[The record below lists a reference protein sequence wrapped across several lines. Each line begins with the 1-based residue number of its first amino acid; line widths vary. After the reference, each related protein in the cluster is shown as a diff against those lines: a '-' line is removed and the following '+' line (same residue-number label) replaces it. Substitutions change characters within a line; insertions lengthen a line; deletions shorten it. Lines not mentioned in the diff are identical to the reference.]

1 MDKNVLLEIYKIEAE
16 KYNKTRDIQ
25 WRLNIAIWTVL
36 IVAIYA
42 KSQSEFNFNKW
53 PITVQIAIGL
63 IYLVVHAV
71 FIFNIHGSMNRSLAR
86 MHNMASYIMEEKK
99 DVPLKWIDL
108 EFGASK
114 PRGNWEW
121 LQLVISIFLIM
132 IFYMTDAAI
141 GNLTK

>member
-42 KSQSEFNFNKW
+42 KSQSAFNFNNW
-53 PITVQIAIGL
+53 SIPIQVTIG
-63 IYLVVHAV
+63 IVYLAVHAA

-86 MHNMASYIMEEKK
+86 MHNMASYIMEES
-99 DVPLKWIDL
+99 
-108 EFGASK
+108 E
-114 PRGNWEW
+114 E
-121 LQLVISIFLIM
+121 
-132 IFYMTDAAI
+132 
-141 GNLTK
+141 